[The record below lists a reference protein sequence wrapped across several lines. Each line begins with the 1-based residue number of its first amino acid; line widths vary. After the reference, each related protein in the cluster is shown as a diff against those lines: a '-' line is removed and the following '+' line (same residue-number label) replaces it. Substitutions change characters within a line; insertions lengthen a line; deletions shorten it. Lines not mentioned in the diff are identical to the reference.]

1 MEAPITR
8 KAFKRKVHE
17 ALFET
22 STPVGRFFDFVLLI
36 LIILSIIIVILETV
50 PTIEHDY
57 RRILIGLEWMLT
69 IVFTLEY
76 ALRIYTA
83 HFPWRYVRS
92 FYGIVDLISVIP
104 TYLGLFIVGSHSLS
118 IIRALRLL
126 RVFRIFKLTKYM
138 SQGQMIIEALKASRT
153 KISVFMFFILL
164 MVCIFGST
172 MYIVEA
178 NAGSGFDSIPR
189 GIYWAIVTLTTVGYG
204 DISPVTPLG
213 QFMASLIMIAGYAV
227 LAVPTGIVTA
237 EMTKVAIADEVE
249 AVMGEAVEAIAVEA
263 AVAVEAAIA
272 AGQECDRCG
281 EAGNLAVAR
290 FCMRCGE
297 RLQA

>member
-1 MEAPITR
+1 MEKTET
-8 KAFKRKVHE
+8 KHQLFKRKLHQ

-22 STPVGRFFDFVLLI
+22 NTPVGRIFDVVLLI
-36 LIILSIIIVILETV
+36 LIILSILIVILETV
-50 PTIEHDY
+50 PVIEQDY
-57 RRILIGLEWMLT
+57 RRVLIGLEWMLT

-83 HFPWRYVRS
+83 NFSWRYIRS
-92 FYGIVDLISVIP
+92 FYGMVDLISVLP
-104 TYLGLFIVGSHSLS
+104 TYIGLFLVGTHSLS

-126 RVFRIFKLTKYM
+126 RVFRIFKLTKYL
-138 SQGQMIIEALKASRT
+138 SQGEMIIEALKASRT

-164 MVCIFGST
+164 MVCIFGSV

-178 NAGSGFDSIPR
+178 NADSGFDSIPR

-204 DISPVTPLG
+204 DISPATPLG

-237 EMTKVAIADEVE
+237 ELTKVNKEADL
-249 AVMGEAVEAIAVEA
+249 EA
-263 AVAVEAAIA
+263 AAEE
-272 AGQECDRCG
+272 GPNCGRCG
-281 EAGNLAVAR
+281 EVEHRPAAR
-290 FCMRCGE
+290 FCWRCGE
-297 RLQA
+297 RMSTVASASADS